1 MTRLALALVILCATA
16 LPAWGQQECY
26 EYQTVVKNLAK
37 LHGEYLIGAGLGN
50 DDKTTLRIFANPHGE
65 TWTAIE
71 VTRFTD
77 GKRWAC
83 LVKAGK
89 FWRRMP
95 LPLGP
100 VS

>member
-1 MTRLALALVILCATA
+1 MTRIALALAILLASA
-16 LPAWGQQECY
+16 LPAWGQEQCY
-26 EYQTVVKNLAK
+26 EYQAVVKNLAK
-37 LHGEYLIGAGLGN
+37 LHGEYLIGAGLA
-50 DDKTTLRIFANPHGE
+50 DDETTTLRIFANPRGE

-71 VTRFTD
+71 VTRFSD

-83 LVKAGK
+83 LVKSGK
-89 FWRRMP
+89 FWRRKP